1 MSNIVTDLE
10 FLRKPCEEATE
21 KINVDAMA
29 AALLHDLAKTAGA
42 GLAANQIGFHHKVCV
57 IAVGLMNPIV
67 LVNPVITKAL
77 KPHNIEERCLSLPG
91 LAVEIE
97 RYSYV
102 KVKALD
108 ARWHKVKYTFR
119 GTEAQC
125 AQHEID
131 HLNGILMIDH
141 LSEIDKAQAE
151 RFLSTPVEERGFL
164 KLPARAHF
172 SNMD

>member
-1 MSNIVTDLE
+1 MTDLE
-10 FLRKPCEEATE
+10 FLRKPCEEVTE
-21 KINVDAMA
+21 KINVEAMA
-29 AALLHDLAKTAGA
+29 SALLHDLAKVTGA
-42 GLAANQIGFHHKVCV
+42 GLAANQIHLHHKVCV

-67 LVNPVITKAL
+67 LVNPIITKAL
-77 KPHNIEERCLSLPG
+77 KPHIIEERCLSLPG
-91 LAVEIE
+91 LAVDIE

-108 ARWHKVKYTFR
+108 IKGRKVKYTFR

-141 LSEIDKAQAE
+141 LNESDRSRAEI
-151 RFLSTPVEERGFL
+151 FLSMPVEERGFL
-164 KLPARAHF
+164 KLPIH
-172 SNMD
+172 

>member
-1 MSNIVTDLE
+1 MINIVTDIKI
-10 FLRKPCEEATE
+10 LRKPCEEATE
-21 KINVDAMA
+21 KINIEAMA

-42 GLAANQIGFHHKVCV
+42 GLAANQIGFHYKVCV

-77 KPHNIEERCLSLPG
+77 KPHNIEERCLSLPS

-102 KVKALD
+102 KVKAFD
-108 ARWHKVKYTFR
+108 VRWRKVKYTFR

-141 LSEIDKAQAE
+141 LSESDKARSE
-151 RFLSTPVEERGFL
+151 RFLSTSIEDRGFL
-164 KLPARAHF
+164 RLPARTHF
-172 SNMD
+172 CNMD

>member
-1 MSNIVTDLE
+1 MINIVTDLDL
-10 FLRKPCEEATE
+10 LRKPCKEVTE
-21 KINVDAMA
+21 KINVEAMA
-29 AALLHDLAKTAGA
+29 AAILHDLAKTAGA

-77 KPHNIEERCLSLPG
+77 KPHKIEERCLSLPG
-91 LAVEIE
+91 LAVDIE

-108 ARWHKVKYTFR
+108 VKRRKVKYTFR

-141 LSEIDKAQAE
+141 LSESDKAHAE
-151 RFLSTPVEERGFL
+151 RYLSTSIGSRGFL
-164 KLPARAHF
+164 KLPSH
-172 SNMD
+172 